1 MPPTQ
6 PAGRRFLAPLFLDP
20 RIPIAAGR
28 VPTDSAT
35 VPPTAWPEH
44 HPRGA
49 RAGLSDLL
57 ASQALLRAM
66 ELGWEAQA
74 SARSLAELAAGDQ
87 VALHRAL
94 ARIQRRCLDRST
106 PVAERA
112 ALTLRLAFDP
122 PPSTKGG
129 RR

>member
-1 MPPTQ
+1 MLT
-6 PAGRRFLAPLFLDP
+6 PLFLDP

-28 VPTDSAT
+28 VPTDSTKPA
-35 VPPTAWPEH
+35 TAWPEH
-44 HPRGA
+44 TQSPRP
-49 RAGLSDLL
+49 GLSDLL

-66 ELGWEAQA
+66 ELGWEAHA

-87 VALHRAL
+87 AALHRAL
-94 ARIQRRCLDRST
+94 ARIQRRCLVRST

-122 PPSTKGG
+122 PASTTGGG
-129 RR
+129 R